1 MADGDPDAPS
11 SAPAP
16 VPDGTPTK
24 LPDDH
29 PLVTAYGKLKE
40 KLRAVE
46 DADKS
51 ELQRAQDA
59 LAEKDAA
66 LADLPKQVRRQV
78 LRFASTATAKGFL
91 DPEDALAFM
100 AGDVDLDDASAVDK
114 ALDDLAER
122 KPHLVRKAKPASRPK
137 PASGGQPD
145 DEDPT
150 AGLTGKERAAAALRS
165 LRNT

>member
-1 MADGDPDAPS
+1 MADGDPDAPEG
-11 SAPAP
+11 APDPAP
-16 VPDGTPTK
+16 DGAPTR

-40 KLRAVE
+40 KLRAAE

-59 LAEKDAA
+59 LAEKEAA
-66 LADLPKQVRRQV
+66 LAELPQQVRRQV
-78 LRFASTATAKGFL
+78 LRFASTATTKGFL

-100 AGDVDLDDASAVDK
+100 DGDVDLDDAKAVDA
-114 ALDDLAER
+114 ALDELAQR

-137 PASGGQPD
+137 PAPGGKPD

-150 AGLTGKERAAAALRS
+150 AGLSGKERAAAALRS